1 MNAILHSGMTLGLAW
16 ADYMTLD
23 MGIPLSAIVAE
34 ALSHRRRPRHIVDFF
49 NEVEKSVRMKA

>member
-34 ALSHRRRPRHIVDFF
+34 ALSHRRRLRHIVDFF
-49 NEVEKSVRMKA
+49 NEVEKNL